1 MQTRASKCSRTAG
14 LKYKSRKVMER
25 ILLKILI
32 TSRRPVSGNEG
43 LAKILLTSQPAF
55 FVIVHLSDSFC
66 LLNISCGYAPSFA
79 GAAKKVKE
87 LVGEGLSSSLVDK
100 LQRWEQDNNQ
110 DGDVKD
116 AVAQI
121 STMSMQRLKCAP
133 MLSETLEKILPDN

>member
-1 MQTRASKCSRTAG
+1 
-14 LKYKSRKVMER
+14 MER
-25 ILLKILI
+25 ILLKIFI
-32 TSRRPVSGNEG
+32 TSGRPVSGNEG
-43 LAKILLTSQPAF
+43 LAKILLTSRPAF
-55 FVIVHLSDSFC
+55 FVIVHLSDSFF

-133 MLSETLEKILPDN
+133 MLSETLEKILPVH